1 MRNYIRT
8 FSAHARYIVRPQHRA
23 SFEAAN
29 AFLLTLLDTASNS
42 LQTDLSQGPFVDAL
56 ALILAAALLRQ
67 ARDEG
72 VKAEQL
78 GAAYP
83 LVVRAAARRSVELV
97 EQCIALL
104 NAATFPTKEYEFSVK
119 KIRIAIAPHIPR
131 PLMPAYLD
139 AIAQLMIE
147 YPRDSEAR
155 LELAGLAFKVV
166 MGDMPDESKQMAVEW
181 WLRWRRRFEG
191 GTDAPQARL

>member
-1 MRNYIRT
+1 MVSIQANT
-8 FSAHARYIVRPQHRA
+8 RYIVRPQHRV

-29 AFLLTLLDTASNS
+29 AFLLTLLDTASS
-42 LQTDLSQGPFVDAL
+42 TLTTDMTQGPFVDAL
-56 ALILAAALLRQ
+56 SVIVAHSLLRH
-67 ARDEG
+67 ARDEA

-83 LVVRAAARRSVELV
+83 LVVRAAGRRSTDLV
-97 EQCIALL
+97 AQCLSMLDSAK
-104 NAATFPTKEYEFSVK
+104 FPNKEYEFAVK
-119 KIRIAIAPHIPR
+119 KIRILIAPAIPR
-131 PLMPAYLD
+131 SLMPAYLD
-139 AIAQLMIE
+139 SIAKIITDT
-147 YPRDSEAR
+147 PRESEAR